1 MLYFSTLSATFTDM
15 KRKRITSLL
24 QLITILSLTLSHHF
38 AAELPFNTSE
48 SEVRMLALLGQ
59 HPDESMHYKLLNSRL
74 RERSLLWKPFQEV
87 LDDLSEA
94 DYMRLRGLIVE
105 KSIIDLQDAV
115 NSGKL
120 SYEELV
126 TFYIYRIRRMESDG
140 DRFINGVISLNPS
153 AIERARQLDEIR
165 EANGTLAENSIFGIP
180 ILLKDNIGF
189 AKLPTTAGAVALSEN
204 YTSNA
209 FITNRLIEKGAIVL
223 GKANLSEWAYF
234 FCRECP
240 SGYSAVGGQTL
251 NPYGRLDFG
260 TGGSSSGS
268 GASVAANYAT
278 VAVGSETSGSILSPS
293 SANSLVGL
301 KPTTGSL
308 SRSGV
313 VPISSTLDTV
323 GPMGR
328 SVADVVTL
336 FNAMVGFDGEDRA
349 MPRISDDLQL
359 SIMETPIDNRR
370 LGVLPVYS
378 DNMQY
383 QNALRLF
390 TQHGFDL
397 QEVDFQNE
405 RHPRFSEFL
414 GAEMKRDLAI
424 YLDKNASAEVA
435 IDSIS
440 ALQEFN
446 LLDLEMRAPYGQA
459 LVDLMVDL
467 DLSQTEKESLQTN
480 LTAWGRT
487 YLDRL
492 FTESGIEILLGVNN
506 HQASIAALANYPAL
520 TIPMGYEEDGRPV
533 GLTLIAPSFQEQLLV
548 DVGLNIEKILGARR
562 APTNYP

>member
-1 MLYFSTLSATFTDM
+1 MLYFSTLSLNFKDM
-15 KRKRITSLL
+15 KRKRLAPLL
-24 QLITILSLTLSHHF
+24 HLIAILSLNFSHVF
-38 AAELPFNTSE
+38 AAERPFDLSE
-48 SEVRMLALLGQ
+48 SEIQMLTQLGE
-59 HPDESMHYKLLNSRL
+59 HPDESMRYKLLNSRL
-74 RERSLLWKPFQEV
+74 REKSSLWEPFQEE
-87 LDDLSEA
+87 LDGLSEA
-94 DYMRLRGLIVE
+94 DYVSLRELIVE
-105 KSIIDLQDAV
+105 KSIIELQEAV
-115 NSGKL
+115 NSGQL

-126 TFYIYRIRRMESDG
+126 IFYIYRIRRMESDG

-153 AIERARQLDEIR
+153 AIERARRLDEIR
-165 EANGTLAENSIFGIP
+165 ETNGTLAENSIFGIP
-180 ILLKDNIGF
+180 VLLKDNIGF
-189 AKLPTTAGAVALSEN
+189 ANLPTTAGAAALTEN
-204 YTSNA
+204 FTSNA
-209 FITNRLIEKGAIVL
+209 FITNRLIEQGAIVL

-268 GASVAANYAT
+268 GASLAANYAA

-336 FNAMVGFDGEDRA
+336 FNAMVGFDGEDPA
-349 MPRISDDLQL
+349 MPRISEDLQL
-359 SIMETPIDNRR
+359 SIRQIPSDNRR
-370 LGVLPVYS
+370 LGVLPVYA

-383 QNALRLF
+383 QNALRLLA
-390 TQHGFDL
+390 QSGFDL

-424 YLDKNASAEVA
+424 YLDKDASAEVA

-440 ALQEFN
+440 ALQDFN
-446 LLDLEMRAPYGQA
+446 LVDLEIRAPYGQA

-467 DLSQTEKESLQTN
+467 DLSQTELGDLRTD
-480 LTAWGRT
+480 LIAWGRT

-492 FTESGIEILLGVNN
+492 FVESDIEILLGVNN

-520 TIPMGYEEDGRPV
+520 TIPMGYEEDGRPA

-548 DVGLNIEKILGARR
+548 DIGLNIEQILAARR

>member
-1 MLYFSTLSATFTDM
+1 MLT
-15 KRKRITSLL
+15 
-24 QLITILSLTLSHHF
+24 QLG
-38 AAELPFNTSE
+38 E
-48 SEVRMLALLGQ
+48 
-59 HPDESMHYKLLNSRL
+59 HPDESMRYKLLNSRL
-74 RERSLLWKPFQEV
+74 REKSSLWEPFQEA
-87 LDDLSEA
+87 LDGLTEA
-94 DYMRLRGLIVE
+94 DYVSLRGLIVE
-105 KSIIDLQDAV
+105 KSIVELQEAV
-115 NSGKL
+115 NSGQL

-153 AIERARQLDEIR
+153 AIERARRLDEIR
-165 EANGTLAENSIFGIP
+165 ETTGTLAENSIFGIP
-180 ILLKDNIGF
+180 VLLKDNIGF
-189 AKLPTTAGAVALSEN
+189 ENLPTTAGAVALSEN

-209 FITNRLIEKGAIVL
+209 FITNRLIEQGAIVL

-234 FCRECP
+234 FCRGCP

-268 GASVAANYAT
+268 GASLAANYAA

-301 KPTTGSL
+301 KPTTGAL

-336 FNAMVGFDGEDRA
+336 FNAMVGFDGEDPA
-349 MPRISDDLQL
+349 MPRISEDLQL
-359 SIMETPIDNRR
+359 SIRQTPADNRR
-370 LGVLPVYS
+370 LGVLPVYA

-383 QNALRLF
+383 QNALRLL
-390 TQHGFDL
+390 TQSGFDL
-397 QEVDFQNE
+397 QEVDFKNE

-459 LVDLMVDL
+459 LVDFMVDL
-467 DLSQTEKESLQTN
+467 DLSQPEQEGLRAD
-480 LTAWGRT
+480 LIAWGRT

-492 FTESGIEILLGVNN
+492 FAESDIEILLGVNN

-520 TIPMGYEEDGRPV
+520 TIPMGYEEDGRPA

-548 DVGLNIEKILGARR
+548 DIGLSIEKILGARR